1 MEQKDLQQLLSEMSL
16 EEKVGQMV
24 QIPANVLTDGG
35 LITGPT
41 ESIEMTEETTY
52 LVGSILGKVGA
63 EELHKIQKDFME
75 KHPHHIPLMLM
86 YDVINGM
93 ETIFPIPLAQG
104 CTFSPELVEAAAR
117 VAAKEATATGLHVT
131 FSPMLDLVRDA
142 RWGRVMESPG
152 EDPWLNS
159 QMGKAMVRGYQGSSK
174 LAGDILD
181 LRKESNIA
189 GCIKHFAGYGAPEG
203 GRDYDNVELSERTF
217 REDYLAAYKGAVE
230 EGCVMVMTSFNTWNR
245 IPSSGN
251 RWLMR
256 KVLREEMGFDGVLIS
271 DYSAIDEMIHHGIAE
286 DSREAAK
293 LAIMAGV
300 DIDMVSNAYVKYL
313 AELVRTGEVE
323 ERLIDEAVMRIL
335 KLKNDLG
342 LFENPYKDGSAEKEK
357 ELFVCEEHRKL
368 ARKVAAASFVLLKN
382 DVVMPA
388 VEEAAVDSG
397 ADGKENVVSEETGNM
412 EKILPLCKNTSEK
425 LAFIGPYTDNIEMY
439 GSWSFPAKPENTIT
453 IKQGVEQKLSE
464 AASQG
469 TDAQNAASHEAYSQN
484 AVPQEGNVQNAACK
498 KQDVIFARGCY
509 MLEEGHC
516 ARFGKKQ
523 EYSEAEAAQMLAEA
537 LEAAR
542 QADKVVLCLGE
553 HHDQT
558 GEGGSRACIRI
569 PENQMQLLR
578 AVQQVNPNIIT
589 VLFAGRPLEIKELS
603 ELSKAVLLVWMPGT
617 EGGNA
622 IADVLFGEAAPEG
635 RLSMTLPRSV
645 GQVPI
650 YYNKFMTGRPNL
662 KGDAVGFIH
671 GYIDESTKPLYPFGY
686 GLSYTDFEYSEVE
699 LSKEELTKENSVS
712 DESNKKDI
720 IDTITAKVTVTNTG
734 ACAATETVQLYLR
747 DVKGSVIR
755 PIKMLR
761 GVQKVT
767 LLPGE
772 SREVAFEINEE
783 MLRFYD
789 INMDY
794 VSEPG
799 LFHVFIGHDSDTE
812 NMAGFRLV

>member
-1 MEQKDLQQLLSEMSL
+1 MEQKDLKKLLSEMSL

-24 QIPANVLTDGG
+24 QIPANVLTEGG

-41 ESIEMTEETTY
+41 ESIEMTEENTY
-52 LVGSILGKVGA
+52 LVGSILGKTGA
-63 EELHKIQKDFME
+63 EDLHKIQKDFME

-93 ETIFPIPLAQG
+93 ETIFPIPLALG
-104 CTFSPELVEAAAR
+104 CTFSPELAEAASR
-117 VAAKEATATGLHVT
+117 VAAKEAVAAGLHVT

-159 QMGKAMVRGYQGSSK
+159 EIGKAMVRGYQGSSR
-174 LAGDILD
+174 LAGEALD
-181 LRKESNIA
+181 LRKEGNIA

-203 GRDYDNVELSERTF
+203 GRDYENVELSERTF
-217 REDYLAAYKGAVE
+217 REDYLAAYRAAVD

-245 IPSSGN
+245 IPSTAN
-251 RWLMR
+251 KWLMR
-256 KVLREEMGFDGVLIS
+256 KVLREEMGFEGVLIS

-313 AELVRTGEVE
+313 AELVRSGEVE

-342 LFENPYKDGSAEKEK
+342 LFENPFKDGSAEKEA
-357 ELFVCEEHRKL
+357 ELFVCEEHRRI
-368 ARKVAAASFVLLKN
+368 AREVAAASFVLLKN
-382 DVVMPA
+382 EAGKA
-388 VEEAAVDSG
+388 VPER
-397 ADGKENVVSEETGNM
+397 NGNT
-412 EKILPLCKNTSEK
+412 EGERILPLQKDSGEK
-425 LAFIGPYTDNIEMY
+425 LAFIGPYADNIEMF
-439 GSWSFPAKPENTIT
+439 GSWSFPAKPENTVT
-453 IKQGVEQKLSE
+453 IKQGIERKAVF
-464 AASQG
+464 
-469 TDAQNAASHEAYSQN
+469 AQ
-484 AVPQEGNVQNAACK
+484 
-498 KQDVIFARGCY
+498 GCY
-509 MLEEGHC
+509 MLETDKC
-516 ARFGKKQ
+516 TRFGKKQ
-523 EYSEAEAAQMLAEA
+523 DYTEADAAKLLAEA
-537 LEAAR
+537 VEAAR
-542 QADKVVLCLGE
+542 QADKVVLCIGE

-558 GEGGSRACIRI
+558 GEGGSRAFIKV
-569 PENQMQLLR
+569 PESQMQLLR

-589 VLFAGRPLEIKELS
+589 VLFAGRPLELKEVA
-603 ELSKAVLLVWMPGT
+603 ELSKAVLMVWMPGT

-622 IADVLFGEAAPEG
+622 IADVLFGDVAPEG
-635 RLSMTLPRSV
+635 RLSVTLPRSV

-650 YYNKFMTGRPNL
+650 YYNKFMTGRPNQ

-686 GLSYTDFEYSEVE
+686 GLSYTEFAYSKVVLSCEV
-699 LSKEELTKENSVS
+699 LYKETTACEEKRQEKG
-712 DESNKKDI
+712 KKD
-720 IDTITAKVTVTNTG
+720 TILAKVTVTNTG
-734 ACAATETVQLYLR
+734 TCTATETVQLYLR
-747 DVKGSVIR
+747 DVKASVIR
-755 PIKMLR
+755 PVKMLR
-761 GVQKVT
+761 GVQKII
-767 LLPGE
+767 LQPGE
-772 SREVAFEINEE
+772 SKEVVFEIKEE

-799 LFHVFIGHDSDTE
+799 LFQVYIGHDSDTE
-812 NMAGFRLV
+812 NAAGFRLV